1 MRKSEFWKDPKA
13 PLALDCELAEVVSRL
28 VWRWQ
33 NEGVIRLSAKL
44 NTSGFETTFAICPRV
59 EQHMNLLALLASG
72 ECDDAKRQ
80 IYSLPRGLKR
90 TDNSF
95 PRRTQLRSLASK
107 SRLIYF
113 GSLQEVDFSLLDKK
127 TGRQSL
133 QPSCLTSY
141 VVFRVAGTNKCL
153 IHFFA
158 YARP

>member
-1 MRKSEFWKDPKA
+1 MTKSEFWKDPNA
-13 PLALDCELAEVVSRL
+13 PLALDCELADVISRF

-33 NEGVIRLSAKL
+33 NEGVIRLTAKL
-44 NTSGFETTFAICPRV
+44 NTSGFETTFAICPRA
-59 EQHMNLLALLASG
+59 EQHMRLLVLLASG
-72 ECDDAKRQ
+72 ECDEAKRQ

-95 PRRTQLRSLASK
+95 ARRTQLRSLASK

-113 GSLQEVDFSLLDKK
+113 GSLQEVNVSHLTKK
-127 TGRQSL
+127 RCRQCL

-141 VVFRVAGTNKCL
+141 AVFRVAGSNQCL
-153 IHFFA
+153 VHFFA